1 MGVAQ
6 TFSEYLL
13 NETDELEKMSI
24 VRYLQKKMQEKGV
37 YFFYDKSVLLKA
49 ELAKM
54 FIEEMNIVEVDKN
67 LVITACLLM
76 GCKKNNNPQDLT
88 KVKMF
93 AKESADFLRSD
104 MFGFSEDFCNIC
116 EGYNR
121 DSGVKRTRES
131 DILELV
137 DNFGGMLMHRYDRQ
151 GFSVEDALCLL
162 KERNLKGLNNIYLN
176 QFVSF
181 VDKMENETVND
192 STVIKNETPYITH
205 LAKAL
210 NKVGDF
216 DYE

>member
-1 MGVAQ
+1 MDVAQ
-6 TFSEYLL
+6 SFSEYVL
-13 NETDELEKMSI
+13 NEQNELEKMNI
-24 VRYLQKKMQEKGV
+24 VRYLQKKMQEKNI

-67 LVITACLLM
+67 LVVTACLVM

-104 MFGFSEDFCNIC
+104 MFGFSDDFCNIC

-121 DSGVKRTRES
+121 YSGVKRTRET

-137 DNFGGMLMHRYDRQ
+137 DNFGGMLVHRYDRQ
-151 GFSVEDALCLL
+151 GFSVQDALCLL
-162 KERNLKGLNNIYLN
+162 KERNLKGLNNMYLDK
-176 QFVSF
+176 FVQF
-181 VDKMENETVND
+181 VDKMEIETVND
-192 STVIKNETPYITH
+192 STIVKAETPYITH
-205 LAKAL
+205 LAKVL